1 MAIEL
6 NFFQRGGGAACE
18 HLVVVDNG
26 ACEESA
32 IAAYNDKSGRSKFII
47 VAYNDES
54 VHSKF
59 IIVAC
64 NDKSGH
70 SKFIIVAYNDE

>member
-1 MAIEL
+1 MCGHRVE
-6 NFFQRGGGAACE
+6 FFSEGWGAACE

-32 IAAYNDKSGRSKFII
+32 IVAYNDKSG
-47 VAYNDES
+47 
-54 VHSKF
+54 HSKF
-59 IIVAC
+59 NIVAC